1 MKEYGKFFILFATAL
16 ALTSCQCVKKGCSSS
31 ASTAAEA
38 ECQKNLRDTGVLKDE
53 NGNIL
58 VADRTFF
65 AFNES
70 DLTAASRKTL
80 DEQASWLNTSPDTSI
95 LITGHCDERG
105 TREYN
110 IGLGERRANAA
121 KDYLVSIGIDPSRI
135 HVSSKGKDD
144 PLVMGSTEE
153 AWAQN
158 RVAVVSTN

>member
-1 MKEYGKFFILFATAL
+1 MKEYTKFFILFAAAL
-16 ALTSCQCVKKGCSSS
+16 ALASCQCMKKGCSSS
-31 ASTAAEA
+31 ASAAAEA
-38 ECQKNLRDTGVLKDE
+38 ECKKNLRDTGMLTDS
-53 NGNIL
+53 NGNVL
-58 VADRTFF
+58 VSDRTFF

-70 DLTAASRKTL
+70 DLTAASKKNL
-80 DEQASWLNTSPDTSI
+80 DEQAAWLNASPDTHI
-95 LITGHCDERG
+95 MITGHCDERG

-121 KDYLVSIGIDPSRI
+121 KDYLVSVGIDPSRLQ
-135 HVSSKGKDD
+135 VSSKGKDD